1 MAAQGARPRGHGGW
15 GRGGERVRPAAR
27 AQAVVQRLTARLD
40 EASGLLTVDGWYH
53 RVATLAFHAANAVA
67 RGARRLSSSPAA
79 TAHARARRLW
89 ALCGAVLRA
98 ARVGGDARTRHA
110 CAFIAAAW
118 WAAHPAH
125 AEVVAWAS
133 AQPYAPAALLVLLAL
148 RSHVAVVEAD
158 GAAGAAL
165 RAAGPAL
172 YLAATLCKSVVVPA
186 PAAVAALDAT
196 LLARRAGAPRLLR
209 RVAATTARDLA
220 GYAAVAAVVV
230 PVTLRANALGHDP
243 DADVIV
249 LHTGAQRCAKALVT
263 IWFCLGKA
271 AYPAGLSPHYA
282 LRDLYFEAG
291 HDDGEA
297 RLALACFVATTAGCA
312 ALALAGLDGGAAL
325 AAWVYVV
332 AAFLPT
338 CGLVQHG
345 MVQKGGDRYLYLPTL
360 GLAVLGAVA
369 VAVAGDR
376 ARGSG
381 SGASTSGA
389 GATSAPP
396 PPAPVAPVPPRRRAA
411 AAAAVAV
418 AAAALVAAL
427 VDATAA
433 LAPAW
438 RDDVPLLERCLRV
451 DADDWRCLDTYAE
464 YLMAR
469 GDRGDTARDLMARGL
484 AAVERLGVPESPK
497 TLVFRG
503 KALVML
509 GELDAGCALFDRCVE
524 RFPHAGFAWID
535 AGICALRDPAR
546 REAQEATFEKALALA
561 RRPEHVD
568 AARANLAE
576 FRRWRDSG
584 WAGTFDGTLVY

>member
-1 MAAQGARPRGHGGW
+1 M
-15 GRGGERVRPAAR
+15 
-27 AQAVVQRLTARLD
+27 
-40 EASGLLTVDGWYH
+40 
-53 RVATLAFHAANAVA
+53 
-67 RGARRLSSSPAA
+67 
-79 TAHARARRLW
+79 
-89 ALCGAVLRA
+89 
-98 ARVGGDARTRHA
+98 
-110 CAFIAAAW
+110 
-118 WAAHPAH
+118 
-125 AEVVAWAS
+125 
-133 AQPYAPAALLVLLAL
+133 
-148 RSHVAVVEAD
+148 VEAD

-369 VAVAGDR
+369 
-376 ARGSG
+376 
-381 SGASTSGA
+381 
-389 GATSAPP
+389 
-396 PPAPVAPVPPRRRAA
+396 PAP
-411 AAAAVAV
+411 
-418 AAAALVAAL
+418 
-427 VDATAA
+427 
-433 LAPAW
+433 
-438 RDDVPLLERCLRV
+438 
-451 DADDWRCLDTYAE
+451 
-464 YLMAR
+464 
-469 GDRGDTARDLMARGL
+469 
-484 AAVERLGVPESPK
+484 
-497 TLVFRG
+497 
-503 KALVML
+503 
-509 GELDAGCALFDRCVE
+509 
-524 RFPHAGFAWID
+524 
-535 AGICALRDPAR
+535 
-546 REAQEATFEKALALA
+546 
-561 RRPEHVD
+561 
-568 AARANLAE
+568 
-576 FRRWRDSG
+576 
-584 WAGTFDGTLVY
+584 

>member
-1 MAAQGARPRGHGGW
+1 M
-15 GRGGERVRPAAR
+15 
-27 AQAVVQRLTARLD
+27 
-40 EASGLLTVDGWYH
+40 
-53 RVATLAFHAANAVA
+53 
-67 RGARRLSSSPAA
+67 
-79 TAHARARRLW
+79 
-89 ALCGAVLRA
+89 
-98 ARVGGDARTRHA
+98 
-110 CAFIAAAW
+110 
-118 WAAHPAH
+118 
-125 AEVVAWAS
+125 
-133 AQPYAPAALLVLLAL
+133 LLAL
-148 RSHVAVVEAD
+148 RSHVAVIEAD
-158 GAAGAAL
+158 GAASAAL
-165 RAAGPAL
+165 RATGPAL

-186 PAAVAALDAT
+186 PAAIAALDAT
-196 LLARRAGAPRLLR
+196 LLARRAGATRLR

-230 PVTLRANALGHDP
+230 PVTLCANALGHDP

-249 LHTGAQRCAKALVT
+249 LHTGTQRCAKALVT
-263 IWFCLGKA
+263 IWFCLRKA

-297 RLALACFVATTAGCA
+297 RLALACSVAATAGCA
-312 ALALAGLDGGAAL
+312 ALALAGLDGGAAF

-360 GLAVLGAVA
+360 GLAVLGAVGVAAA
-369 VAVAGDR
+369 VDR
-376 ARGSG
+376 ACGGSG
-381 SGASTSGA
+381 CDASTGGA
-389 GATSAPP
+389 GAPSAPSAP
-396 PPAPVAPVPPRRRAA
+396 LPVAPVPPRRRAA

-418 AAAALVAAL
+418 AAAVVAAL

-469 GDRGDTARDLMARGL
+469 GDRGDKARDLMARGL

>member
-1 MAAQGARPRGHGGW
+1 MAAQGARPCGHRGE
-15 GRGGERVRPAAR
+15 GERVRPAAR

-165 RAAGPAL
+165 CAAGPAL

-196 LLARRAGAPRLLR
+196 LLARRVGAPRLLR

-376 ARGSG
+376 ARGG
-381 SGASTSGA
+381 T
-389 GATSAPP
+389 GATC
-396 PPAPVAPVPPRRRAA
+396 
-411 AAAAVAV
+411 
-418 AAAALVAAL
+418 
-427 VDATAA
+427 
-433 LAPAW
+433 
-438 RDDVPLLERCLRV
+438 LLY
-451 DADDWRCLDTYAE
+451 T
-464 YLMAR
+464 
-469 GDRGDTARDLMARGL
+469 
-484 AAVERLGVPESPK
+484 SPS
-497 TLVFRG
+497 
-503 KALVML
+503 
-509 GELDAGCALFDRCVE
+509 
-524 RFPHAGFAWID
+524 P
-535 AGICALRDPAR
+535 
-546 REAQEATFEKALALA
+546 
-561 RRPEHVD
+561 
-568 AARANLAE
+568 
-576 FRRWRDSG
+576 RDS
-584 WAGTFDGTLVY
+584 

>member
-1 MAAQGARPRGHGGW
+1 MSS
-15 GRGGERVRPAAR
+15 
-27 AQAVVQRLTARLD
+27 AVVGTQSSSAAGFD
-40 EASGLLTVDGWYH
+40 EAGKLVFG
-53 RVATLAFHAANAVA
+53 RV
-67 RGARRLSSSPAA
+67 
-79 TAHARARRLW
+79 
-89 ALCGAVLRA
+89 
-98 ARVGGDARTRHA
+98 
-110 CAFIAAAW
+110 
-118 WAAHPAH
+118 
-125 AEVVAWAS
+125 
-133 AQPYAPAALLVLLAL
+133 
-148 RSHVAVVEAD
+148 
-158 GAAGAAL
+158 

-196 LLARRAGAPRLLR
+196 LLSRRAGAPRLLR

-297 RLALACFVATTAGCA
+297 RLALACFVAPTAGCA

-376 ARGSG
+376 ARGGSG

-389 GATSAPP
+389 GAPSAPP

-411 AAAAVAV
+411 AAAAVAG

-427 VDATAA
+427 VDVTAEMGPFVALPGSHRAVAAGAFPDDEERVAVPFLVRPGDVTVYSSQLIHRGGANTAA
-433 LAPAW
+433 RPRPPFHIAVMGDGAI
-438 RDDVPLLERCLRV
+438 
-451 DADDWRCLDTYAE
+451 TGG
-464 YLMAR
+464 MA
-469 GDRGDTARDLMARGL
+469 
-484 AAVERLGVPESPK
+484 
-497 TLVFRG
+497 F
-503 KALVML
+503 
-509 GELDAGCALFDRCVE
+509 
-524 RFPHAGFAWID
+524 
-535 AGICALRDPAR
+535 
-546 REAQEATFEKALALA
+546 
-561 RRPEHVD
+561 
-568 AARANLAE
+568 
-576 FRRWRDSG
+576 
-584 WAGTFDGTLVY
+584 